1 MTSTT
6 QDHQEE
12 KKAKRQASD
21 PAAPAQ
27 TQKKSQK
34 GSGKWSEPNWLT
46 LKRTMKKAT
55 RRSNNWQGSGT
66 NKSKVANKTIRDWN
80 KNNENCKE
88 SEANYLN
95 SQN

>member
-12 KKAKRQASD
+12 KKAKKPASD
-21 PAAPAQ
+21 PAPPAQ
-27 TQKKSQK
+27 TQKKSPK
-34 GSGKWSEPNWLT
+34 GSGSSSEPNWLT

-55 RRSNNWQGSGT
+55 RRSNSWQDSGT
-66 NKSKVANKTIRDWN
+66 NKSKVANKTIRDSN
-80 KNNENCKE
+80 KNNGNCKE